1 MITVFF
7 DGKCSLCSREIA
19 HYKKIAPEGLFS
31 WVDVTD
37 ASFDLNEIGVSLSD
51 ALKSLHVRS
60 ASGAVL
66 SGVDAFLVLWRA
78 LPRWRWL
85 AQVVAM
91 PGVYGVARA
100 VYRRFADYRFQR
112 LAHCQ
117 SLGSSQ

>member
-1 MITVFF
+1 MLFR
-7 DGKCSLCSREIA
+7 S
-19 HYKKIAPEGLFS
+19 EGLFS

-37 ASFDLNEIGVSLSD
+37 ASVDLNEIGVSLSD

-60 ASGAVL
+60 ASGAVV

-78 LPRWRWL
+78 LPRWRLL

-100 VYRRFADYRFQR
+100 VYRRFADLRFQR